1 MTRSLTIRGL
11 SGGTVWMSNRARKV
25 GRLAT
30 VRENNSRRHTDGRS
44 RTRVS
49 IEDEEEDEY
58 ECDFAAPT
66 ALPRRQEE
74 KSRRDYRL
82 IAGKQKA
89 HDHDRSGRD

>member
-1 MTRSLTIRGL
+1 
-11 SGGTVWMSNRARKV
+11 MSNRARKV